1 MLIRSTKTV
10 IIAAVIVAAA
20 AVLWLSAIQPA
31 IADDFVELPRNLEI
45 ELALSALPE
54 ELQDGA
60 TIYVR
65 DPKKGFVLYRE
76 GTNGFTTFVA
86 RTSVRFYDA
95 DWPYTYPS
103 DQLIPVAFDRVGA
116 QHHMQPYFDIERLR
130 VEGVPP
136 ERAKTILRTRFQ
148 EGTYTAPEKGGLSYM
163 FAPIHRAYEAPAQ
176 SDEKITVSFPH
187 YMPYAPY
194 VITEHLGPMD
204 PEGRVGSLDHGG
216 PNAGPH
222 GYLYFRVPQD
232 QVNEIRTK
240 YADLLD
246 QLCRLH
252 ANWCLPDV

>member
-1 MLIRSTKTV
+1 MLVRSTTIF
-10 IIAAVIVAAA
+10 IIAAVSVVVVLLLSIV
-20 AVLWLSAIQPA
+20 QPA
-31 IADDFVELPRNLEI
+31 IADDFVELPHDLEI

-65 DPKKGFVLYRE
+65 GTKKGFVLYRE

-136 ERAKTILRTRFQ
+136 ERAKTIQRTRNL
-148 EGTYTAPEKGGLSYM
+148 ESNKTAPPQVGHSYM
-163 FAPIHRAYEAPAQ
+163 FQTLHRAYGAPAQ

-187 YMPYAPY
+187 YMPFAPY

-204 PEGRVGSLDHGG
+204 PDGRVGSLDHGG

-222 GYLYFRVPQD
+222 GYLYFMVPQD
-232 QVNEIRTK
+232 QVSEIRTK
-240 YADLLD
+240 YADMLD
-246 QLCRLH
+246 QLCQLH
-252 ANWCLPDV
+252 ANWCLPDM